1 MDWQTLINIG
11 AGCLLT
17 IIGWFARELWD
28 MVNKLKEAVH
38 EIEIDLPRNYVRKEE
53 INVRFDRIELL
64 LDRLYE
70 KLDQKADR

>member
-11 AGCLLT
+11 AGCLLA

-28 MVNKLKEAVH
+28 MVNKLKESVH
-38 EIEIDLPRNYVRKEE
+38 QIEIDLPRNYVRKDE
-53 INVRFDRIELL
+53 INIRFDRIELL

-70 KLDQKADR
+70 RLDQKADK